1 MRRQPW
7 FALALAALFGVS
19 LASEAAAQAR
29 PQTVSVVPSLG
40 AKLFVPNEVVIEV
53 SGAPSP
59 SEVDAL
65 ARRHRLTRIE
75 SQYYRLTNSTMF
87 RWRIPDS
94 RSVEEVVRIL
104 SADAN
109 IKSAQP
115 NYVFRIQ
122 QAAGAAALRID
133 PAQYTLAKLRIPQ
146 AHTLTKGQN
155 VLVAVINSGVDVTH
169 PELSGVIAGTFAA
182 FDPLE
187 KPHSHGTAIAG
198 AIAAQ
203 ARLRLMGCAPA
214 VRILAVKAFREADF
228 GAEGTSFNI
237 FKGLEYAVAHGAQV
251 INMSFAGPRDPLL
264 ERSIAAAHDKGIVL
278 VAAVGNAGPNSAPLY
293 PAADPRV
300 IAVTATDATDKLFA
314 AAVRGSHVAVAA
326 PGVDIAL
333 LAPEG
338 GFQFSSGTSFAAAHV
353 TAVIAL
359 MLERNPRLK
368 PAAVRQLLLATA
380 RPLSIKGRDELF
392 GAGLVDAFQAL
403 SAIQRTRSIQRDDA
417 LVAAGR

>member
-1 MRRQPW
+1 MRRQSW
-7 FALALAALFGVS
+7 FILTVAALFGVT
-19 LASEAAAQAR
+19 LAAHASAQA
-29 PQTVSVVPSLG
+29 QTRSLTVPPLG
-40 AKLFVPNEVVIEV
+40 SRLFVPNEVVIEV
-53 SGAPSP
+53 NGAPST

-87 RWRIPDS
+87 RWRIPDG
-94 RSVEEVVRIL
+94 RSVEEVVRTL
-104 SADAN
+104 SADAS

-122 QAAGAAALRID
+122 RPALSTTTKGV

-146 AHTLTKGQN
+146 AHTLTKGDN
-155 VLVAVINSGVDVTH
+155 VLVAVIDSGVDVTH
-169 PELSGVIAGTFAA
+169 PELNGVIAGTFSA
-182 FDPLE
+182 FDPME

-214 VRILAVKAFREADF
+214 VRILAIKAFREADF

-264 ERSIAAAHDKGIVL
+264 ERSIAAAHDRGIVL
-278 VAAVGNAGPNSAPLY
+278 VAAVGNAGPNSAPLF
-293 PAADPRV
+293 PASDPRV
-300 IAVTATDATDKLFA
+300 IAVTATDATDKLFG
-314 AAVRGSHVAVAA
+314 AAVRGSHIAVAA

-333 LAPEG
+333 LAPGG
-338 GFQFSSGTSFAAAHV
+338 GFQFASGTSFAAAHV
-353 TAVIAL
+353 SAIVAL
-359 MLERNPRLK
+359 LLERNPRLT
-368 PAAVRQLLLATA
+368 PGAVRQLLLSTA
-380 RPLSIKGRDELF
+380 RPLSTKGRDELF
-392 GAGLVDAFQAL
+392 GAGLADAFQAL
-403 SAIQRTRSIQRDDA
+403 SALQRTRSIQRDDA

>member
-1 MRRQPW
+1 MRRQSW
-7 FALALAALFGVS
+7 FVLAVAALFGVS
-19 LASEAAAQAR
+19 LAAEASAQT
-29 PQTVSVVPSLG
+29 QTRSVSVVSPLG
-40 AKLFVPNEVVIEV
+40 ARIFVPNEVVIEV
-53 SGAPSP
+53 NGTPSP
-59 SEVDAL
+59 AEVDAL
-65 ARRHRLTRIE
+65 ARRHSLTRIE

-87 RWRIPDS
+87 RWRIPAG
-94 RSVEEVVRIL
+94 RSVEEVVRLL
-104 SADAN
+104 SGDTN
-109 IKSAQP
+109 IKSVQP

-122 QAAGAAALRID
+122 QAAQSVISKGD

-146 AHTLTKGQN
+146 AHTVTKGDN
-155 VLVAVINSGVDVTH
+155 VLVAVIDSGIDVTH
-169 PELSGVIAGTFAA
+169 PELNGVIAGTFAA
-182 FDPLE
+182 FDPME

-214 VRILAVKAFREADF
+214 VRILAIKAFREADF

-237 FKGLEYAVAHGAQV
+237 FKGLEYAVAQGAQV

-264 ERSIAAAHDKGIVL
+264 ERSIAAAHERGIVL

-314 AAVRGSHVAVAA
+314 AAVRGNHVAVAA

-333 LAPEG
+333 LAPG
-338 GFQFSSGTSFAAAHV
+338 GSFQFASGTSFAAAHV

-359 MLERNPRLK
+359 LLERNARLT
-368 PAAVRQLLLATA
+368 PGAVRQLLLSTA
-380 RPLSIKGRDELF
+380 RPLAAKGRDELF
-392 GAGLVDAFQAL
+392 GSGLVDAFQAL
-403 SAIQRTRSIQRDDA
+403 SALQRTRSIQRDDA